1 MQKID
6 FDRQVQAFALQ
17 LIGALSAL
25 SPVILILAMLGAF
38 AWVGYVDF
46 LYFESTLPAQGLAI
60 LAAVFLQ
67 SMRFGSALGS
77 VRMFR
82 AGKISGILFLAAS
95 LLLTYL
101 ESAHVIEQAAAL
113 AKTPEA
119 IKANVYLIRL
129 AVWAS
134 IGLEILTA
142 VLFGSMYADA
152 AQEKESGQTD
162 ADHKQADQVQHNHPY
177 ERPARRVTMQE
188 ITQEPQ
194 ENPESDFLAPA
205 LFDIPRSSNGQ
216 HTASKSES
224 DADRPL

>member
-1 MQKID
+1 MKNND
-6 FDRQVQAFALQ
+6 FDRQVQTFAVQ

-25 SPVILILAMLGAF
+25 APVILIFAMLGAF

-46 LYFESTLPAQGLAI
+46 LYFKSTLPAPGLAV

-67 SMRFGSALGS
+67 SMRFGAALGS

-82 AGKISGILFLAAS
+82 AGKIGGVLFLAAS

-113 AKTPEA
+113 ATTPQA
-119 IKANVYLIRL
+119 VKANVYLIRL

-134 IGLEILTA
+134 IGLEILIA

-152 AQEKESGQTD
+152 AQDRKT
-162 ADHKQADQVQHNHPY
+162 QADAEQEIAQDQ
-177 ERPARRVTMQE
+177 RPARRVSPPT
-188 ITQEPQ
+188 PQ
-194 ENPESDFLAPA
+194 EQHTSPEGEDQALALA
-205 LFDIPRSSNGQ
+205 EIPISGNGQ
-216 HTASKSES
+216 HETGKAGK
-224 DADRPL
+224 RPL

>member
-6 FDRQVQAFALQ
+6 FDRQVQAFAVQ

-46 LYFESTLPAQGLAI
+46 LYFHSTLPAPGLAV
-60 LAAVFLQ
+60 LAALFLQ
-67 SMRFGSALGS
+67 SMRFGAALGS

-82 AGKISGILFLAAS
+82 AGKIGGILFLAAS

-113 AKTPEA
+113 ASTPQA
-119 IKANVYLIRL
+119 VKANVYLIRL

-142 VLFGSMYADA
+142 VLFNSMYADA
-152 AQEKESGQTD
+152 DQDRKERAEQADAEERRDHAD
-162 ADHKQADQVQHNHPY
+162 AD
-177 ERPARRVTMQE
+177 RPR
-188 ITQEPQ
+188 PQ
-194 ENPESDFLAPA
+194 ERRQYPPTPQEQHTSAESDFLPA
-205 LFDIPRSSNGQ
+205 ELAEIPISGNGQ
-216 HTASKSES
+216 HKAKK
-224 DADRPL
+224 RPL